1 MASVFCIGSETWSKP
16 SMLPVWSRLMREAV
30 QPCAVGRDDLAAVH
44 RRQSAQRL
52 LDRLLR
58 VGEGAVG
65 VRVVRGP
72 HARVGSEERDER
84 RAQRV
89 LLEGGEHLAP
99 EQLARP

>member
-1 MASVFCIGSETWSKP
+1 MASVSRMGSETWSKP
-16 SMLPVWSRLMREAV
+16 SMLPLWSGLMREAV
-30 QPCAVGRDDLAAVH
+30 QPCAVGRDDLAAVR
-44 RRQSAQRL
+44 RRQRAERL

-58 VGEGAVG
+58 VGEGAGG

-89 LLEGGEHLAP
+89 LLEGGEHLAV
-99 EQLARP
+99 EQFA